1 MSAVAAADRANGPT
15 PRASLRIRV
24 STLRRLVLW
33 TFIACSCV
41 AFIEP
46 SPYEFMFPFAVIA
59 FASGGLTFDRAIIP
73 MIVTLAMFNAGG
85 LLALVPWVN
94 EHESVMFVAISVY
107 IAVTAVFFAAL
118 I

>member
-24 STLRRLVLW
+24 SALRRLVLW

-46 SPYEFMFPFAVIA
+46 SPYEFMFPFAVVA
-59 FASGGLTFDRAIIP
+59 FASGALLFDRAIIP
-73 MIVTLAMFNAGG
+73 MVVTLALFNVGG
-85 LLALVPWVN
+85 ILALVPWVN
-94 EHESVMFVAISVY
+94 ERESVTFVVIS
-107 IAVTAVFFAAL
+107 I
-118 I
+118 